1 MRGIDTTQSAM
12 FSYVSPEQRVPKDH
26 PLRLI
31 RPLCDVALKA
41 LSREFDRMYSDVG
54 RPSIAPEKLLRAL
67 LLQIL
72 YAIRSERLLTEQL
85 DYNLLFRWFAGLNMD
100 DGVWDATVFSKNR
113 DRMLKSDIAGLFFKA
128 VVEEARVMG
137 LLSDEHFSVDGT
149 LVEAWASQ
157 KSFQRKDNRESGTPG
172 DGGNAAVDFHGEQ
185 RTNETHESK
194 TDPDARLYR
203 KGKGKEAK
211 LCYAGHVVM
220 ENRNG
225 LAVDGQ
231 ITKATGTAERDAAL
245 EMLADIADDKRVT
258 VGTDKAYDTND
269 FVEKTR
275 AMNVTPHVT
284 QNTNGRSSA
293 IDGRTTRH
301 EGYAVS
307 LRCRARIEE
316 IFGWL
321 EDGRRP
327 TKDALSRWGIGR
339 LDVRTEPGSLQSGP
353 NAKAASGCRI
363 SSGSSVSSGRKS
375 LVEHSQLLTKTSQT
389 GRQDRSW
396 SNFFQFRPCFLR
408 KQSIFQ
414 QPAKAFCAAFQPSK
428 VLASQYKKVA
438 W

>member
-26 PLRLI
+26 PLRSI

-72 YAIRSERLLTEQL
+72 YTIRSERLLMEQL
-85 DYNLLFRWFAGLNMD
+85 DYNLLFRWFVGLNMD
-100 DGVWDATVFSKNR
+100 DGIWDATVFSKNR
-113 DRMLKSDIAGLFFKA
+113 ERMLQSDIASLFFQA

-149 LVEAWASQ
+149 LIEAWASQ
-157 KSFQRKDNRESGTPG
+157 KSFERKDNGDSGAPPR
-172 DGGNAAVDFHGEQ
+172 DGGNAAVDFHGEP
-185 RTNETHESK
+185 RTNETHEST

-225 LAVDGQ
+225 LAVEGQ

-245 EMLADIADDKRVT
+245 EMLANIAEDERVT
-258 VGTDKAYDTND
+258 VGTDKAYDTRN

-321 EDGRRP
+321 
-327 TKDALSRWGIGR
+327 
-339 LDVRTEPGSLQSGP
+339 
-353 NAKAASGCRI
+353 
-363 SSGSSVSSGRKS
+363 
-375 LVEHSQLLTKTSQT
+375 KTV
-389 GRQDRSW
+389 GG
-396 SNFFQFRPCFLR
+396 LR
-408 KQSIFQ
+408 KTRYRGEGLVGWMFELSL
-414 QPAKAFCAAFQPSK
+414 AAYNLVRMRRLLPE
-428 VLASQYKKVA
+428 AA
-438 W
+438 

>member
-1 MRGIDTTQSAM
+1 M
-12 FSYVSPEQRVPKDH
+12 FSYISAEQRVPKDH
-26 PLRLI
+26 PLRTV
-31 RPLCDVALKA
+31 RSLCDIALKA
-41 LSREFDRMYSDVG
+41 LSREFDRMYSDIG

-72 YAIRSERLLTEQL
+72 YTVRSERMLMEQL
-85 DYNLLFRWFAGLNMD
+85 NYNMLFRWFVGLNMD
-100 DGVWDATVFSKNR
+100 DTVWDATVFSKNR
-113 DRMLKSDIAGLFFKA
+113 DRMLKSDIAGQFFQA
-128 VVEEARVMG
+128 VVEEARVME

-149 LVEAWASQ
+149 LIEAWASQ
-157 KSFQRKDNRESGTPG
+157 KSFQKKADGKSGGSG
-172 DGGNAAVDFHGEQ
+172 DGGNTAVDFHGER

-194 TDPDARLYR
+194 TDPDARLYK

-225 LAVDGQ
+225 LAVDGH
-231 ITKATGTAERDAAL
+231 ITKATGTAEREAAL
-245 EMLADIADDKRVT
+245 EMLANLAADQRVT
-258 VGTDKAYDTND
+258 VGTDKAYDTKD

-321 EDGRRP
+321 KTVGGQRKTRYRGEELVGWMFELSLAAYNLVRMRRLLP
-327 TKDALSRWGIGR
+327 DA
-339 LDVRTEPGSLQSGP
+339 
-353 NAKAASGCRI
+353 A
-363 SSGSSVSSGRKS
+363 
-375 LVEHSQLLTKTSQT
+375 
-389 GRQDRSW
+389 
-396 SNFFQFRPCFLR
+396 
-408 KQSIFQ
+408 
-414 QPAKAFCAAFQPSK
+414 
-428 VLASQYKKVA
+428 
-438 W
+438 